1 MATGPVGGRG
11 RDDDDSDIVGMLK
24 GCRWLE
30 WVGGYGRA
38 EGELSHAQAGYQRGL
53 GQRDGQR
60 DGREL
65 RARNGRE
72 LRAQW
77 QSTTNSMTVCHAVNA
92 ASAGRRS

>member
-53 GQRDGQR
+53 GQRDSV
-60 DGREL
+60 
-65 RARNGRE
+65 NGTGASSE
-72 LRAQW
+72 
-77 QSTTNSMTVCHAVNA
+77 HAMGESSEHSGSPPLIV
-92 ASAGRRS
+92 